1 MMMPEKFERHFYR
14 MATFWLGWALVLP
27 ATRMLWLE
35 PNEPLWQGTWRILLV
50 SLGTVSLLTSLV
62 RAKVDK

>member
-1 MMMPEKFERHFYR
+1 MMPAKFERHFYR

-50 SLGTVSLLTSLV
+50 SLGQL
-62 RAKVDK
+62 AY